1 MLTNNILVSEW
12 SKKYSVSCK
21 GTYGFYRSFS
31 AAISACLEDKNCGA
45 IRNSYCNDNNFRLC
59 PANYQELESSYGT
72 CIHIRP
78 GNLSI
83 HTYQMMSNGLYN
95 EEYHFLFNPAYLY
108 THLYR

>member
-12 SKKYSVSCK
+12 SKKYSVSC
-21 GTYGFYRSFS
+21 GGAYGFYRSFS

-45 IRNSYCNDNNFRLC
+45 ISNSYCNDEWFQLC
-59 PANYQELESSYGT
+59 PANYQELEATYGT